1 MVQVYQVPTWGT
13 QKRLGSTN
21 KDWANGLK
29 VALTIQGGP
38 NLVHEAFNVGDIVSP
53 VSRVNARYL
62 RLIKVDKGLK
72 NIIELNFVEVHSIL
86 LPDHDPSISGQA
98 ELDTKK

>member
-1 MVQVYQVPTWGT
+1 MVQVYQVPVRGT
-13 QKRLGSTN
+13 QKRLGPSN

-38 NLVHEAFNVGDIVSP
+38 NLVHEALNIGDIVRP
-53 VSRVNARYL
+53 VSGVNARYL

-86 LPDHDPSISGQA
+86 LPDHDLSISGPSHGYI
-98 ELDTKK
+98 EK